1 MDWFGSV
8 NWSQLLMP
16 DTPLLEIFARGT
28 LMYLG
33 LFLILRV
40 VLKRHSGAVSMS
52 DLLVIVLLADAA
64 QNGLAGDYHSISDGL
79 ALVATIIFWSYAL
92 DWLGYHVP
100 VIQRLV
106 HPAPLLLVKSGQMLR
121 ANMRHELITREEL
134 LSLLREQG
142 VDDISEVKEAFLEGS
157 GQISVVKNEP
167 SDANQGRQKQRA
179 F

>member
-16 DTPLLEIFARGT
+16 DTPLLEIVARGT

-33 LFLILRV
+33 LFIIMRV
-40 VLKRHSGAVSMS
+40 VLKRHSGGVSIS
-52 DLLVIVLLADAA
+52 DLLVVVLLADAA

-79 ALVATIIFWSYAL
+79 ALVATIIFWSFAL

-100 VIQRLV
+100 VIQRFV
-106 HPAPLLLVKSGQMLR
+106 HPDPLPLVRDGQMLR
-121 ANMRHELITREEL
+121 RNMRQELITKEEL
-134 LSLLREQG
+134 MSLLREQG
-142 VDDISEVKEAFLEGS
+142 VDDISEVKEAFMEGN
-157 GQISVVKNEP
+157 GQMSVVKNET
-167 SDANQGRQKQRA
+167 SDANQGHQKQRA